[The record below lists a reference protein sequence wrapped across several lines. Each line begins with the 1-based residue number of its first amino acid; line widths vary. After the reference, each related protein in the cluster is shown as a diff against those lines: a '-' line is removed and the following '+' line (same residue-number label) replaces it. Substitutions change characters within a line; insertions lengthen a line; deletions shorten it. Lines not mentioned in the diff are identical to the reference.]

1 MEEQLASLGQGL
13 EAVANDPSVPEEAK
27 AAFQAALE
35 AFKSGFEMMAGEAS
49 EPTPEPVATTTPEQ
63 GASGAMPMSHGRAR
77 G

>member
-13 EAVANDPSVPEEAK
+13 EAVANDPSVPDEAK

-35 AFKSGFEMMAGEAS
+35 AFKSGFELMAAGGGKPQDPS
-49 EPTPEPVATTTPEQ
+49 GPVSPEQ
-63 GASGAMPMSHGRAR
+63 GVSNSVPVSHGRP